1 MTYDPDR
8 DARAPA
14 DISPNRRP
22 YERAGAG
29 LSVALMLALMAAF
42 VAVGF
47 WFYATSDGTTVAT
60 GERPAAEQATTGAGS
75 QEPPLPNTPTPPT
88 APSPQAE

>member
-14 DISPNRRP
+14 DVSPNRRP
-22 YERAGAG
+22 YEREGTS

-47 WFYATSDGTTVAT
+47 WFYATSDSAIVAT
-60 GERPAAEQATTGAGS
+60 GERPAATTGTGA
-75 QEPPLPNTPTPPT
+75 QEPPLPNMPTPPT
-88 APSPQAE
+88 APSPQ

>member
-14 DISPNRRP
+14 DVSPNRRP
-22 YERAGAG
+22 HERGGTG

-47 WFYATSDGTTVAT
+47 WFYATQDTTTLV
-60 GERPAAEQATTGAGS
+60 GDRPAAERTTTGTTPKEA
-75 QEPPLPNTPTPPT
+75 PLPNTPTPPT
-88 APSPQAE
+88 APSPQQQ

>member
-14 DISPNRRP
+14 DVSPNRRP
-22 YERAGAG
+22 YEREGTS

-47 WFYATSDGTTVAT
+47 WFYATSDRAIVAT
-60 GERPAAEQATTGAGS
+60 GERPAATTGTGA
-75 QEPPLPNTPTPPT
+75 QEPPLPNMPTPPT
-88 APSPQAE
+88 APSPQ

>member
-14 DISPNRRP
+14 DISPNSRP
-22 YERAGAG
+22 YERTGTG
-29 LSVALMLALMAAF
+29 LSVALMVALMAAF

-47 WFYATSDGTTVAT
+47 WLSASNDSAPVVTDQ
-60 GERPAAEQATTGAGS
+60 RPAAERSTTGS
-75 QEPPLPNTPTPPT
+75 RETPLPNTPTPPT
-88 APSPQAE
+88 MPSPSRQ

>member
-22 YERAGAG
+22 YERAGTG

-47 WFYATSDGTTVAT
+47 WFYATQGSTTVARVDLPATEGKT
-60 GERPAAEQATTGAGS
+60 GGPAQ

-88 APSPQAE
+88 VPSPSPQ

>member
-14 DISPNRRP
+14 DVSPNRRP
-22 YERAGAG
+22 YEREGTG

-42 VAVGF
+42 VAAGF
-47 WFYATSDGTTVAT
+47 WFYALDNSVT
-60 GERPAAEQATTGAGS
+60 GDRMVQDHTAQDRSANRT
-75 QEPPLPNTPTPPT
+75 EPPLPNTPTPPT
-88 APSPQAE
+88 APSPQPQ